1 MPAPDVR
8 SSALLSPARPRR
20 PSRFDPVFA
29 RQLPS
34 IPQPTFS
41 QANQTDPEKV
51 WHFLPILCHLLALP
65 PGSVTPAEAKEMTVR
80 PRLVVAAV
88 GFPDPV
94 TATEFHPASV
104 DLSFAARSSPVTVCS
119 VFVFSRFVIFYSL
132 ILAVAA
138 YPFSFFCFF
147 FVCSSFVYL
156 A

>member
-1 MPAPDVR
+1 MPTPDAR

-20 PSRFDPVFA
+20 PPRFDPVFA

-51 WHFLPILCHLLALP
+51 WHFLPILRHLLVLP

-80 PRLVVAAV
+80 PRLVVAAL

-104 DLSFAARSSPVTVCS
+104 DLSFAARSSLAIARSCS
-119 VFVFSRFVIFYSL
+119 VPCRLVI
-132 ILAVAA
+132 
-138 YPFSFFCFF
+138 
-147 FVCSSFVYL
+147 
-156 A
+156 